1 MTNVEKQR
9 IEINV
14 KVKHRKSIRKA
25 TKELE
30 VLNNE
35 IERALR
41 LKDLL
46 EESVSD

>member
-1 MTNVEKQR
+1 MVNVEKHKV
-9 IEINV
+9 EINV
-14 KVKHRKSIRKA
+14 KIKHRKSIRKA

-30 VLNNE
+30 ALNNE
-35 IERALR
+35 IERALQ